1 MELVSV
7 FLSAFLELN
16 MEIIADLHFHSK
28 YSRAVSPKMILPEI
42 AQWAEKKGIDL
53 VTTADFTHPL
63 WIRELRAN
71 LEEAGEGIYRLKV
84 GKSKTRFLLTTE
96 VACIYRQ
103 EGRLRRIH
111 LVLMAPNLEA
121 VEKINEVL
129 GRKGN
134 LMSDGRPIFGLTAK
148 EMTELVLNTSPD
160 SLVVPAH
167 IWTPH
172 FSLYGSQSGFDSI
185 NECFGNYAKEI
196 KAIETGLSSDPAMN
210 WRVKELDSRTI
221 LSFSDAHS
229 PQKLGREA
237 TVFKIED
244 IKKLRYEDIKKA
256 IISEHSENSENQ
268 KVRKSDN
275 QISRHAEYSEF
286 SGPLVAYTI
295 EFYPE
300 EGKYHWTGHRNCGVK
315 QSPEETARLGAG
327 CPVCGRHL
335 TVGVMHRV
343 QQLAARELKTENL
356 KLKTDEFGVK
366 RIGFRERPPYVM
378 LVPLIEIIAES
389 LGSTVSSQKSLNEY
403 EKLTNNFGGE
413 FSVLLQTKTEEIG
426 KISGPR
432 VAEGIKK
439 ARSGDLVIEPGY
451 DGVFGTVK
459 IWPEGEDV
467 AKTEENKEQL
477 AMF

>member
-1 MELVSV
+1 MKVV
-7 FLSAFLELN
+7 
-16 MEIIADLHFHSK
+16 ADLHLHSK
-28 YSRAVSPKMILPEI
+28 YSRAVSPKMVIPEM
-42 AQWAEKKGIDL
+42 ARWARIKGIDL
-53 VTTADFTHPL
+53 VGTADFTHPL

-71 LEEAGEGIYRLKV
+71 LEETGDGVYQLK
-84 GKSKTRFLLTTE
+84 GSKDKVKFILTTE
-96 VACIYRQ
+96 VSSIYRQ
-103 EGRLRRIH
+103 GGRLRRIH
-111 LVLMAPNLEA
+111 LVLFAPNLET

-134 LMSDGRPIFGLTAK
+134 LISDGRPIFGLTAR

-185 NECFGNYAKEI
+185 EECFGNYEKHI
-196 KAIETGLSSDPAMN
+196 RAIETGLSSDPAMN

-229 PQKLGREA
+229 LIKMGREA
-237 TVFKIED
+237 TVF
-244 IKKLRYEDIKKA
+244 
-256 IISEHSENSENQ
+256 
-268 KVRKSDN
+268 
-275 QISRHAEYSEF
+275 EF
-286 SGPLVAYTI
+286 SEQQSVISYQQIKEAILRSPVTDHQSPRVAYTI

-300 EGKYHWTGHRNCGVK
+300 EGKYHWTGHRNCRVK
-315 QSPEETARLGAG
+315 QSPEETKRLGAG
-327 CPVCGRHL
+327 CPVCGRRL

-343 QQLAARELKTENL
+343 D
-356 KLKTDEFGVK
+356 KLSTRNVEGKIDNGKLGIRFIKHLEGK
-366 RIGFRERPPYVM
+366 RPPYVM

-389 LGSTVSSQKSLNEY
+389 LSSSVSSQKSLNEY

-413 FSVLLQTKTEEIG
+413 FGVLLRTKTEAIK
-426 KISGPR
+426 KISGSR

-439 ARSGDLVIEPGY
+439 VRAGDLVIEPGY
-451 DGVFGTVK
+451 DGVYGTVK
-459 IWPEGEDV
+459 IWSFDS
-467 AKTEENKEQL
+467 AQDKSEEKEQL

>member
-1 MELVSV
+1 
-7 FLSAFLELN
+7 

-28 YSRAVSPKMILPEI
+28 YSRAVSPRMILPEI

-71 LEEAGEGIYRLKV
+71 LEEVGAGIYRLEGVKN
-84 GKSKTRFLLTTE
+84 KTKFLLTTE

-111 LVLMAPNLEA
+111 LVLMAPSLEA

-134 LMSDGRPIFGLTAK
+134 LMSDGRPIFGLSAR

-160 SLVVPAH
+160 SLIVPAH

-172 FSLYGSQSGFDSI
+172 FSLYGSQSGFDSME
-185 NECFGNYAKEI
+185 ECFGNYTQHI
-196 KAIETGLSSDPAMN
+196 RAIETGLSSDPAMN

-229 PQKLGREA
+229 SQKLGREA
-237 TVFKIED
+237 TVFASGENGNSKSQTSNS
-244 IKKLRYEDIKKA
+244 KFSYQDIKKA
-256 IISEHSENSENQ
+256 IIGE
-268 KVRKSDN
+268 SDK
-275 QISRHAEYSEF
+275 
-286 SGPLVAYTI
+286 LKVAYTI

-315 QSPEETARLGAG
+315 QSPEETEKLGAG

-343 QQLAARELKTENL
+343 QQLAGREIENDPPAGGL
-356 KLKTDEFGVK
+356 RIENDSFGVK
-366 RIGFRERPPYVM
+366 RIGWQKRPPYVM

-389 LGSTVSSQKSLNEY
+389 LDSTVSSQKSLSEY
-403 EKLTNNFGGE
+403 EKLTTNFSGE
-413 FSVLLQTKTEEIG
+413 FNVLLRTKTEEIE

-432 VAEGIKK
+432 IAEGIEKI
-439 ARSGDLVIEPGY
+439 RTGDLVIEPGY
-451 DGVFGTVK
+451 DGFFGTVK
-459 IWPEGEDV
+459 IWPESEDV

-477 AMF
+477 TMF